1 MQKSVLRRTR
11 NQRPLARLPGNICRQ
26 ATRPARAFAL
36 CICALAALALAQT
49 PATGTPRSVS
59 ASAIAAARSAEYA
72 RVPLAFEPNHGQAN
86 TAVKYLAHG
95 SSYTLFLT
103 NQGAVVR
110 PTSCGTKA
118 VNCWIRM
125 NLMGAN
131 ASPAIQA
138 QVLLPGVSNYLIG
151 NNPSAWRMGVPHYGH
166 VTFKHVYPG
175 IDLTYYGNHQRL
187 EYDFQVAPL
196 ADPGQ
201 LRLFF
206 TGAEGPLPL
215 RSTTTGALEVG
226 ANARSMTLLKPVAYQ
241 MIHGQKQF
249 VSSCYVIEDKG
260 IAQFKLGAY
269 DHSQALIIDPALVYS
284 TYLGGKGGD
293 GITAIAIDGSG
304 DAFVTGGTGSTN
316 FPTASPEQK
325 LLSGASNAFISEL
338 KRDGSALVFSTY
350 IGGSGYDKAT
360 GIALDSAGN
369 VYATGYTSSPNFPVT
384 TGVAQAAY
392 KGAGKSEAFVLK
404 LNSGG
409 AALGYATYLGGSGGD
424 FGYGIAVDSAGD
436 AYVTGSTQSQD
447 FPVASPLQKILAG
460 GSDAFVAKLD
470 PKGATLLYS
479 TYLGGANAD
488 AGQAIALDSAGE
500 AFVTGFTLSA
510 DFPTQDP
517 LQTASGGGDAFITK
531 LNAEGSALV
540 YSTYL
545 GGSGEDRGLGIA
557 VDAAG
562 DAFVAGSTQSANFT
576 TTGGAFQTSPGGGN
590 DGFVAELNAA
600 GTRWIYST
608 LLGGSGSDVAN
619 AVALDATGNA
629 YVAGSTS
636 SPNFP
641 VLTPSQ
647 EKLGEGACA
656 STCSNAFVTVV
667 KPGGGALA
675 YSTYLGGNG
684 PDYGTAI
691 AADSAGNAYVGGIT
705 SSSTFP
711 ATGGVA
717 QGSYAGSG
725 TSGNGFIV
733 KISPADAPALAL
745 NPLTVNFGNQALG
758 VASSPMTITLTNMG
772 SAAMTITGFSPSDP
786 EFAVASNTCNG
797 SLAGGGAQCAV
808 NVTFTPSSTASTT
821 TAINAT
827 LSVADSAA
835 GSPQTVALTGTGAT
849 PGPGITF
856 SPSPLTFPGAPLVG
870 STNGPLPVTLTNSG
884 TAPLTI
890 TKVAISGSFT
900 ETDNCVTT
908 LQPGATCAF
917 QVTFSPTI
925 TNGATSSSS
934 SSSTTTTASNTG
946 SLSVTSNFTGTA
958 PTETLNG
965 NSTADFTLSSTGPTG
980 TTLVSATSVAVTISA
995 SATLASFTG
1004 SITLACSSEVTCSFN
1019 PTSITPGKTSTMT
1032 VSDLTGSASGVP
1044 NPNPVTFT
1052 VSGTSSDSN
1061 QASTVSESIPL
1072 QSFAL
1077 SATPAV
1083 TNIVAGQST
1092 SYTVTASSVNGFN
1105 LPITLNCSSGL
1116 PANASCSFS
1125 PATVTPA
1132 PGVSPT
1138 SVMTISTTAHKGSSR
1153 VAPLDGRR
1161 AFQPGG
1167 PVGMMVMLSA
1177 IGVLALIS
1185 LALALRRRPL
1195 AWAMLG
1201 AVLLLL
1207 ALFAVG
1213 CNQGYYGFVGGNP
1226 APTGSP
1232 SGVYTVVVTGT
1243 YTPASGVTGQ
1253 AVTTGST
1260 SVNLA
1265 VQ

>member
-1 MQKSVLRRTR
+1 MEKPVLTRTR
-11 NQRPLARLPGNICRQ
+11 CQRPALPRNICRQ
-26 ATRPARAFAL
+26 AARPAQAFAL
-36 CICALAALALAQT
+36 IFCAITALALAGM
-49 PATGTPRSVS
+49 PAIAAPSSIS
-59 ASAIAAARSAEYA
+59 ASPALAARSAKYA
-72 RVPLAFEPNHGQAN
+72 RAPLAFEPNHGQTN
-86 TAVKYLAHG
+86 SAVKYLAHG
-95 SSYTLFLT
+95 PGYTLFLT
-103 NQGAVVR
+103 NHGAVVR
-110 PTSCGTKA
+110 PASCGA
-118 VNCWIRM
+118 QSGNCWIKM
-125 NLMGAN
+125 NLMGASS
-131 ASPAIQA
+131 SPTVQA
-138 QVLLPGVSNYLIG
+138 QNLLPGVSNYFIG
-151 NNPSAWRMGVPHYGH
+151 NNPSAWRAGVPHYGR
-166 VTFKHVYPG
+166 VVFKRVYPG
-175 IDLTYYGNHQRL
+175 IGLTYYGNHQRL
-187 EYDFQVAPL
+187 EYDFQVEPH

-201 LRLFF
+201 LRLVFS
-206 TGAEGPLPL
+206 GAEGPLPL
-215 RSTTTGALEVG
+215 RSTPIGALEVG
-226 ANARSMTLLKPVAYQ
+226 AGARSMTLLKPVAYQ
-241 MIHGQKQF
+241 MIHGQKQ
-249 VSSCYVIEDKG
+249 VVPSGYVITGKG
-260 IAQFKLGAY
+260 VARVKLGEY

-284 TYLGGKGGD
+284 TYLGGNGGD
-293 GITAIAIDGSG
+293 GITGIAIDSSG

-325 LLSGASNAFISEL
+325 SLSGASNAFISEL
-338 KRDGSALVFSTY
+338 KPDGSGLVFSTY
-350 IGGSGYDKAT
+350 IGGTGYDKGTA
-360 GIALDSAGN
+360 IALDSAGN
-369 VYATGYTSSPNFPVT
+369 IYATGYTSSANFPVT
-384 TGVAQAAY
+384 TGVAQTAY

-447 FPVASPLQKILAG
+447 FPTAKPLQGALAG
-460 GSDAFVAKLD
+460 GSDAFVTKLD

-479 TYLGGANAD
+479 TYLGGSNAD
-488 AGQAIALDSAGE
+488 VGQAIALDSAGE
-500 AFVTGFTLSA
+500 AFITGFTLSA
-510 DFPTQDP
+510 DLPFQNP
-517 LQTASGGGDAFITK
+517 LRTYSGGGDAFVAK
-531 LNAEGSALV
+531 LNATGSALV

-545 GGSGEDRGLGIA
+545 GGSSEDRGLGIA

-562 DAFVAGSTQSANFT
+562 DAFVVGSTQSANFPT
-576 TTGGAFQTSPGGGN
+576 TTGAFQTSPGGGN
-590 DGFVAELNAA
+590 DGFVAELNPA
-600 GTRWIYST
+600 GTQWLYAT
-608 LLGGSGSDVAN
+608 LLGGSASDVAN
-619 AVALDATGNA
+619 AVALDAAGDA

-636 SPNFP
+636 SPDFHTVN
-641 VLTPSQ
+641 PSQ
-647 EKLGEGACA
+647 AKLGEGACA
-656 STCSNAFVTVV
+656 STCSNAFVAVV
-667 KPGGGALA
+667 KPGGAALL

-684 PDYGTAI
+684 PDYGNAI
-691 AADSAGNAYVGGIT
+691 AVDSSGNAYVAGIT

-725 TSGNGFIV
+725 ASGNGFIA
-733 KISPADAPALAL
+733 KIGPADAPALAL
-745 NPLTVNFGNQALG
+745 NPQTLNFGNQALG
-758 VASSPMTITLTNMG
+758 VASSPMAVTLTNVG
-772 SAAMTITGFSPSDP
+772 SAAMTITGFTTSDP
-786 EFAVASNTCNG
+786 EFAVSSNTCNG
-797 SLAGGGAQCAV
+797 SLAGGGAQCTV

-821 TAINAT
+821 TAITAT

-835 GSPQTVALTGTGAT
+835 GSPQPVALTGTGAT

-890 TKVAISGSFT
+890 TKVSISGSFT

-908 LQPGATCAF
+908 LQPGASCIL

-925 TNGATSSSS
+925 TNGAATSSSS
-934 SSSTTTTASNTG
+934 SSSSSTASNTG
-946 SLSVTSNFTGTA
+946 SISVTSNFTGTA

-965 NSTADFTLSSTGPTG
+965 NSTADFALSSTGPTG
-980 TTLVSATSVAVTISA
+980 TTLVSATSVDVTIGA
-995 SATLASFTG
+995 SATLSSFTG

-1019 PTSITPGKTSTMT
+1019 PASINPGQTSTMT
-1032 VSDLTGSASGVP
+1032 VSNLTGSSSGVP

-1052 VSGTSSDSN
+1052 VTGTSGT
-1061 QASTVSESIPL
+1061 QAATVSESIPL
-1072 QSFAL
+1072 QSFSL

-1083 TNIVAGQST
+1083 ANIVAGQST
-1092 SYTVTASSVNGFN
+1092 SYTVTAASVNGFN
-1105 LPITLNCSSGL
+1105 LPITLSCSSGL

-1138 SVMTISTTAHKGSSR
+1138 SVLTITTTPHKGSSR

-1161 AFQPGG
+1161 TFPPGG
-1167 PVGMMVMLSA
+1167 PTGMLLLLA
-1177 IGVLALIS
+1177 ALGVLAILT

-1207 ALFAVG
+1207 ALFAAG
-1213 CNQGYYGFVGGNP
+1213 CNQGYYGFVGSNP